1 MEGGL
6 HMIPSV
12 KLTSAGAALLAKT
25 PAGYAVP
32 VTRWQI
38 GRGAL
43 PSGGSLDRTVLA
55 EPVLY
60 LPLYE
65 VQNQGNQ
72 ALILGQFTNQEIWEA
87 FPLEELGLF
96 AQDPEEGEI
105 LMCYGNAFGAGEV
118 IQAASEQLREF
129 VFGTQMEFSGDA
141 NMVGEI
147 QQGLMFIPMA
157 EKGAPDGVTPLGPDG
172 LVPERYLPELNK
184 LDAVVQV
191 TYNGEVG

>member
-12 KLTSAGAALLAKT
+12 KLTSAGADLLAKT
-25 PAGYAVP
+25 PEGYAVP

-38 GRGAL
+38 GKGVL
-43 PSGGSLDRTVLA
+43 PSGSSLDRTALV

-129 VFGTQMEFSGDA
+129 IFGTQMEFSGDA

-157 EKGAPDGVTPLGPDG
+157 EKGAPEGVTPLGPDG
-172 LVPERYLPELNK
+172 LVPEKYLPDLSH
-184 LDAVVQV
+184 LDAAVQV
-191 TYNGEVG
+191 RYNQ

>member
-1 MEGGL
+1 
-6 HMIPSV
+6 MIPSV

-43 PSGGSLDRTVLA
+43 PAGSSLDRTALA

-157 EKGAPDGVTPLGPDG
+157 EKGAPEGVTPLGPDG
-172 LVPERYLPELNK
+172 LVPERYLPNINK
-184 LDAVVQV
+184 LDAVIQV
-191 TYNGEVG
+191 TYNGEMG